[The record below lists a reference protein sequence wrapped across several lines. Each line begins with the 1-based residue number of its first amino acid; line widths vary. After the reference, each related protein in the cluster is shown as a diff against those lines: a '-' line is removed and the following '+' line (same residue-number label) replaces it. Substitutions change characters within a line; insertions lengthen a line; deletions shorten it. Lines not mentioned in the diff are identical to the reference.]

1 LAAVAE
7 AKEERVAMSICEA
20 MLAEMIEEAH
30 ATRRLFERVPEDKLS
45 WKPHPKSRS
54 LGQLALHIAQ
64 IPGNVSAMA
73 AQDVAELPSSR
84 DEPEAKSRHHLLQTL
99 DQGLGAAK
107 EILSRMDDQ
116 RLLESWSMRQGGK
129 VLMTVPRAG
138 ILRSALLNHYYHHRG
153 QLSVYLRLLAV
164 PLPPIYG
171 PSADENP
178 FAK

>member
-1 LAAVAE
+1 
-7 AKEERVAMSICEA
+7 MSFCEA
-20 MLAEMIEEAH
+20 MLAEMAEEAH
-30 ATRRLFERVPEDKLS
+30 ITRRLFERVPEDKLS

-73 AQDVAELPSSR
+73 AQDVVEAPSFAN
-84 DEPEAKSRHHLLQTL
+84 EPEAKSRAELLQTL
-99 DQGLGAAK
+99 NQGLTTAK
-107 EILSRMDDQ
+107 EILSKMDDQ
-116 RLLESWSMRQGGK
+116 RLMDPWSVKKEGK

-138 ILRSALLNHYYHHRG
+138 ILRSILLNHYYHHRG

-164 PLPPIYG
+164 PVPSIYG

-178 FAK
+178 FAA